1 MIEAELD
8 KSRGPASLLV
18 QNGTLNVGD
27 SIVVGN
33 TYGRIRAM
41 VNDLGQRIKSRPST
55 PVEITGINDVPLA
68 VIASLSSKT
77 KNKHVA
83 LVKRV
88 MKQALSNNVKK

>member
-8 KSRGPASLLV
+8 KSRGPAASLLV

-41 VNDLGQRIKSRPST
+41 VNDLGQRIKS
-55 PVEITGINDVPLA
+55 E
-68 VIASLSSKT
+68 
-77 KNKHVA
+77 A
-83 LVKRV
+83 L
-88 MKQALSNNVKK
+88 LHL